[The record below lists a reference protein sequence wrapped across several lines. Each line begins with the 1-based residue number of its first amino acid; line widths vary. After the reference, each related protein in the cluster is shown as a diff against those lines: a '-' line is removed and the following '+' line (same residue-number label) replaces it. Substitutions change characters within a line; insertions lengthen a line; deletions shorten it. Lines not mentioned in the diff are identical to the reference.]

1 MSPKRL
7 FTILALLSF
16 ALTVHL
22 LLLATPALAQGPVV
36 NTDADKDDGECVT
49 DCSLREAIGVAAGG
63 DTITFAGD
71 FTITLTDTL
80 VISEDLTI
88 DGGGHAITV
97 SGNNA
102 VRVFRVTGNSL
113 VTLDTLTVTHGFGGS
128 DFDCSLLAQCGGGI
142 KVEDGV
148 TLTLTHS
155 TVISNTAYRGGGIHN
170 DGVMLVAQS
179 VISGNAATLGGGI
192 GSMHVLTVQQSVVA
206 NNTATGGGAGIYDA
220 HPYRGG
226 SLTVE
231 ESLIADN
238 VGGGIQAESTA
249 GYDDPVTIRNSTIV
263 RNSSAGWGGGI
274 QAGSPITIVN
284 TTIASN
290 TAATGGGLQ
299 FLGIDP
305 VFITNSTISGN
316 RATQNGGGIGTAF
329 NRPPIFLTHSTIVS
343 NTADY
348 DGGDDGQGGGLYAFS
363 RAAFT
368 LTHTILAGNLDAG
381 GQSPDCAIVSPS
393 GSGGIYSQGY
403 NLIGDT
409 TGCGLITDTTD
420 LLNQNAM
427 LEPLAD
433 NGGGTQTHAL
443 QFTSPA
449 IDAVPVADCTLA
461 TDQRGVARPAG
472 NGCEIGALEV
482 LPPKMA
488 VLGNGVVIANGDATP
503 TLADHTDFGDWVI
516 GQAMTRT
523 FTISNSGALALA
535 LTGSP
540 PVTLTGP
547 AALDFGLVVSPAT
560 PVGPNLTTTFQV
572 RFAPSL
578 TGTRV
583 ATVAIASNDPAASPY
598 TFAIQGTGRNNAP
611 IADAGGDQIV
621 TAGRTVTLDGSG
633 SSDPDGHTPLTYGWT
648 QTGGPIV
655 TLSSAS
661 VVSPTFLAPN
671 SAVTLTFSLTV
682 TDSLGLASAS
692 PDEVT
697 VTVDRLYTNL
707 PLIIKD

>member
-7 FTILALLSF
+7 FTILGLLAF
-16 ALTVHL
+16 ALTAQL
-22 LLLATPALAQGPVV
+22 LFLAPPALAQGPVV
-36 NTDADKDDGECVT
+36 NTAADKDDGECVT
-49 DCSLREAIGVAAGG
+49 DCSLREAITVAASGE
-63 DTITFAGD
+63 TITFAGD
-71 FTITLTDTL
+71 YTITLTDTL
-80 VISEDLTI
+80 VISNNLTI

-102 VRVFRVTGNSL
+102 VRVFRVIANSL
-113 VTLDTLTVTHGFGGS
+113 VTLDTLTVTHGLGGS
-128 DFDCSLLAQCGGGI
+128 DFDCSAIANCGGGI

-155 TVISNTAYRGGGIHN
+155 AVISNTAFRGGGVHN

-192 GSMHVLTVQQSVVA
+192 DSMHVLTVQQSVVA
-206 NNTATGGGAGIYDA
+206 NNSANGGAGIYDG

-238 VGGGIQAESTA
+238 VGGGIQADSTA

-263 RNSSAGWGGGI
+263 RNTSAGWGGGI
-274 QAGSPITIVN
+274 QAGTLLTIIN

-290 TAATGGGLQ
+290 TAVNGGGLQ
-299 FLGIDP
+299 VLGIDP
-305 VFITNSTISGN
+305 VFITNTTISGN

-329 NRPPIFLTHSTIVS
+329 NPPRIYLAHSTVVS
-343 NTADY
+343 NTADA
-348 DGGDDGQGGGLYAFS
+348 DGGDDGQGGGLYAFQ

-381 GQSPDCAIVSPS
+381 SQTPDCAIVAPS
-393 GSGGIYSQGY
+393 QTGGIYSEGY

-409 TGCGLITDTTD
+409 TGCSLITHTTD

-433 NGGGTQTHAL
+433 DGGDTQTHAL
-443 QFTSPA
+443 QSLSPA
-449 IDAVPVADCTLA
+449 IDAVPVASCTLP
-461 TDQRGVARPAG
+461 TDQRGVTRPAG
-472 NGCEIGALEV
+472 KGCEIGAFEA

-488 VLGNGVVIANGDATP
+488 VLGNAVVIANGDASPALT
-503 TLADHTDFGDWVI
+503 DDTDFGDCVI
-516 GQAMTRT
+516 GQAITRT

-547 AALDFGLVVSPAT
+547 AALDFSLVVSPVTAIS
-560 PVGPNLTTTFQV
+560 PDSTTTFQV
-572 RFAPSL
+572 RFTPSL
-578 TGTRV
+578 TGTQG
-583 ATVAIASNDPAASPY
+583 ATVSIASNDPDANPY
-598 TFAIQGTGRNNAP
+598 HFAIQGTGRNSAP
-611 IADAGGDQIV
+611 IANAGSDQTV
-621 TAGRTVTLDGSG
+621 TAGDMVTLDGNG

-648 QTGGPIV
+648 QISGPTV
-655 TLSSAS
+655 PLSSAG
-661 VVSPTFLAPN
+661 VVSPTFIAPN
-671 SAVTLTFSLTV
+671 NAVTLTFSLTV
-682 TDSLGLASAS
+682 TDSLGLADAA
-692 PDEVT
+692 PDAVVVT
-697 VTVDRLYTNL
+697 VGRVYTHL
-707 PLIIKD
+707 PLIIKN